1 MAAGADGTLTT
12 RGLTVRQARFVAE
25 YLVDLNATQSA
36 VRAGYG
42 VGYARR
48 HAWKLLRSARV
59 MEAIRQAEAA
69 REARTKF
76 SQDRVIAELT
86 RLAFYDVGTIA
97 AHPLNGPEDIATLP
111 EEVRA
116 AVTGWSW
123 DKAGNFTVRLAPRTP
138 SLDLLAKHFGLLKD
152 VKQHL
157 GRDGKPVDP
166 PGLYTV
172 VVR

>member
-1 MAAGADGTLTT
+1 MAAGAEGRQV

-25 YLVDLNATQSA
+25 YLVDLNTTQA
-36 VRAGYG
+36 AMRAGYG
-42 VGYARR
+42 PGYAKR
-48 HAWKLLRSARV
+48 HAWKLLRSTRV
-59 MEAIRQAEAA
+59 GAAIAQEEAA
-69 REARTKF
+69 LEARTKF
-76 SQDRVIAELT
+76 SQERVIAELT
-86 RLAFYDVGTIA
+86 RLAFYDVGRIA
-97 AHPLNGPEDIATLP
+97 AHPLKGPEDIATLP

-138 SLDLLAKHFGLLKD
+138 SLDLLARHFGLLKD
-152 VKQHL
+152 MKQHL

-166 PGLYTV
+166 PALYTV